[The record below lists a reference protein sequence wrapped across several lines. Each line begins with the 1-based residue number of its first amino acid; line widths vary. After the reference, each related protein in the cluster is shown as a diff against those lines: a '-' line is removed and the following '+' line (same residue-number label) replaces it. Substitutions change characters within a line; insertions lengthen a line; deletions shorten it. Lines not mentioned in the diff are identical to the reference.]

1 MFQYFHLKRKLALLP
16 FRIKEKK
23 NSLLFKIQTYYDL
36 KYWFLIW
43 YSKFMSK
50 YYLYNLN

>member
-23 NSLLFKIQTYYDL
+23 IVY
-36 KYWFLIW
+36 
-43 YSKFMSK
+43 YSKFKLIMI
-50 YYLYNLN
+50 